1 MLFMKNFKLK
11 HINILLLV
19 YLITL
24 TIFYFFHKGLP
35 FQYLFVEVFNEDLS
49 FLIKNKP
56 EKISKFIVLFDKNF
70 FYFLPIFPLFIYIL
84 ILTFRFKEIILS
96 TSSQY
101 FKTGSD
107 TLHLE
112 KFNLN
117 YLIAIAAASGLY
129 LELMIIRLHS
139 SFFQIFAFLKTL
151 ALYHVC

>member
-1 MLFMKNFKLK
+1 MKKLK

-84 ILTFRFKEIILS
+84 IYQLKIIKILS
-96 TSSQY
+96 I
-101 FKTGSD
+101 
-107 TLHLE
+107 LE
-112 KFNLN
+112 N
-117 YLIAIAAASGLY
+117 Y
-129 LELMIIRLHS
+129 
-139 SFFQIFAFLKTL
+139 
-151 ALYHVC
+151 